1 MVSQISAEHA
11 TYSALHVLENPTYSA
26 KVANQD
32 IIISPPQPVNTHV
45 EQDIGRITL
54 RIHANNVMLDAKRAH
69 LMQLIASHVITDIFY
84 MEINV
89 Q

>member
-1 MVSQISAEHA
+1 MVSQIIAEHVIF
-11 TYSALHVLENPTYSA
+11 SALHVLENPTYSV

-32 IIISPPQPVNTHV
+32 IIISPPQPVNTPV

-54 RIHANNVMLDAKRAH
+54 RIHAINVMLVVNRAH
-69 LMQLIASHVITDIFY
+69 LMPLIASHVITDIFY

-89 Q
+89 L

>member
-54 RIHANNVMLDAKRAH
+54 RIHAKNVILDAKRAQ
-69 LMQLIASHVITDIFY
+69 LMHVL
-84 MEINV
+84 NV
-89 Q
+89 RLGV